1 MLLCRQCS
9 GGSTEGS
16 FLCGHIIVYL
26 YLTTV
31 DVLFPNWTPFILITY
46 SCAPFF
52 FYFLWNLFFC
62 FHKLILFEVLFQFF
76 VLDSQCR
83 TKWHKVNKYFR
94 SSSIFLLKINQY
106 DKAEHYLKV
115 APISRLPLLYI
126 YKKYPCQSEVFY
138 NPMDGSSPILLSDVY
153 QLLHP
158 NLVSAIYACPSLWYV
173 KR

>member
-1 MLLCRQCS
+1 MTNFIYFVCYCVRQCS
-9 GGSTEGS
+9 GCSTEGS

-31 DVLFPNWTPFILITY
+31 DVLFPNWTPFITY

-62 FHKLILFEVLFQFF
+62 FHKLILFEVPFQFF

-83 TKWHKVNKYFR
+83 TKWHMVYKYFR

-106 DKAEHYLKV
+106 DKAEHYLRLSVKMW
-115 APISRLPLLYI
+115 ISFLGSISCAIYI
-126 YKKYPCQSEVFY
+126 LEITST
-138 NPMDGSSPILLSDVY
+138 L
-153 QLLHP
+153 
-158 NLVSAIYACPSLWYV
+158 NLVWSIIQHLD
-173 KR
+173 K

>member
-83 TKWHKVNKYFR
+83 IKWHMVNKYFR

-126 YKKYPCQSEVFY
+126 YKKIPMPVRSFLQSNGWFF
-138 NPMDGSSPILLSDVY
+138 PHLALRCLSIAT
-153 QLLHP
+153 P
-158 NLVSAIYACPSLWYV
+158 
-173 KR
+173 

>member
-16 FLCGHIIVYL
+16 FLCGHIIIYL

-31 DVLFPNWTPFILITY
+31 DVLFPNWTPFITY

-62 FHKLILFEVLFQFF
+62 FHKLILFEVPFQFF

-83 TKWHKVNKYFR
+83 TKWHMVNKYFR

-115 APISRLPLLYI
+115 APISRLPLLYTQNVYI
-126 YKKYPCQSEVFY
+126 KNTHASQKFSTIQWMV
-138 NPMDGSSPILLSDVY
+138 LL
-153 QLLHP
+153 
-158 NLVSAIYACPSLWYV
+158 PSCSLMSINCYTLI
-173 KR
+173 